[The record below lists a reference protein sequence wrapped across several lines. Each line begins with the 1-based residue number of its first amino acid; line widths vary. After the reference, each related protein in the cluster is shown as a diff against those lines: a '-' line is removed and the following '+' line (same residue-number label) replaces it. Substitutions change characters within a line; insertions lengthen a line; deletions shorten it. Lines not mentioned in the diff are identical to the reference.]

1 MHGTHVYV
9 RRAILLVEIQGSNR
23 YFVGPVI
30 CFSQIPRLCR
40 IRFYSSEGLDDLIST
55 DYRSSPS
62 VKSFTSFT
70 ITLINRSLVYF
81 CTLCERSILFD
92 HHFTLGI
99 IPSAIYFSFL
109 VFISKKRVVAFL
121 SVFPRYE
128 VVAFIALV
136 RASYLRIQSLISV
149 YDSEI
154 RTRISPIFY
163 CQIREI
169 EIVDRTRSERKTFRY
184 RILFEFQTLKVTR
197 YSFYSVPSKVSF
209 ESATHTLCRA
219 IQIIYLFFNIRQCI
233 RIIRIGT
240 NIFTTLSFIL
250 LKTGDQKIRTIFLHS
265 VLPLCLDI
273 GI

>member
-30 CFSQIPRLCR
+30 CLSQIPRLCR

-62 VKSFTSFT
+62 VKDFSSST

-81 CTLCERSILFD
+81 CTLCDRSILFD

-136 RASYLRIQSLISV
+136 RASYSRIQTLISV

-163 CQIREI
+163 YQIREI
-169 EIVDRTRSERKTFRY
+169 EIVDRTRSERKTFRC

-197 YSFYSVPSKVSF
+197 YSFYSVPSEVSF
-209 ESATHTLCRA
+209 ESATYTLCRA
-219 IQIIYLFFNIRQCI
+219 IQIIYLFFIIRQCI
-233 RIIRIGT
+233 RILRIGT
-240 NIFTTLSFIL
+240 NIFITSSSIL

>member
-1 MHGTHVYV
+1 M
-9 RRAILLVEIQGSNR
+9 
-23 YFVGPVI
+23 I
-30 CFSQIPRLCR
+30 CFLQIPRLCR
-40 IRFYSSEGLDDLIST
+40 IRFYSSEGLGDLIST

-62 VKSFTSFT
+62 VKDFSSST

-81 CTLCERSILFD
+81 YTLCDRSILFD

-99 IPSAIYFSFL
+99 IPSANHFSFL

-169 EIVDRTRSERKTFRY
+169 EIDDRTRSER
-184 RILFEFQTLKVTR
+184 
-197 YSFYSVPSKVSF
+197 
-209 ESATHTLCRA
+209 
-219 IQIIYLFFNIRQCI
+219 
-233 RIIRIGT
+233 
-240 NIFTTLSFIL
+240 
-250 LKTGDQKIRTIFLHS
+250 
-265 VLPLCLDI
+265 DI
-273 GI
+273 